1 MLRLL
6 LLTFFCSRMIW
17 DASASDLH
25 NETGTY
31 ILHPLPDAAVE
42 QKRTDSF
49 RLSDQQPLGRYVKQ
63 GEYVE
68 INTEGLTDDLDFTVT
83 VGFLPMWDQT
93 QDQQVEPL
101 HNGQV
106 RFKAEQ
112 DGPLFFKL
120 ISDGKKTHAQTHV
133 KVKVSGAMPLPLYV
147 EGQTTTEEWKQQ
159 LSAYADAPFVQ
170 LISKRSMITLPM
182 ADHKRQPITDPRG
195 SLAAIDKI
203 IGMEDELAG
212 FDSKTPRDEPSPLRR
227 HFLVDFIA
235 SEDEPFYMYAT
246 HEIIGL
252 RSDNFTDLTDP
263 VQLHKSWGVWHE
275 LGHTYQQNSWT
286 WDGIEEVSVNLFS
299 LYIQEKLGQPS
310 RLSIADENGIS
321 PRQEAIDYVK
331 NGGGD
336 FMSPED
342 PFVRLVMFEQLKD
355 TYGWELFTKTF
366 RHFREFPQ
374 DGTNKQQAADS
385 FVKAMCQFSG
395 NDLRP
400 YFNKWGLHA
409 SEKANRHI
417 DALQLPPREQ
427 L

>member
-6 LLTFFCSRMIW
+6 LTFCFTQMIW
-17 DASASDLH
+17 GASATDFH
-25 NETGTY
+25 NETGRY
-31 ILHPLPDAAVE
+31 ILHPLPDATLE
-42 QKRTDSF
+42 QKRMDNL
-49 RLSDQQPLGRYVKQ
+49 RLSDQQPFGRYVKR
-63 GEYVE
+63 GDYVE
-68 INTEGLTDDLDFTVT
+68 INTEGLTDNIVFGVT
-83 VGFLPMWDQT
+83 VGFRPMWGQSS
-93 QDQQVEPL
+93 DQQLVMMD
-101 HNGQV
+101 NGQV
-106 RFKAEQ
+106 RFRAEQ

-120 ISDGKKTHAQTHV
+120 VAYGDKTNAHKHV
-133 KVKVSGAMPLPLYV
+133 KVNVSGAMPLPLYV

-170 LISKRSMITLPM
+170 LLSKHSMITLPM
-182 ADHKRQPITDPRG
+182 ADHKRQPITDPRS

-203 IGMEDELAG
+203 IEMEDELAG
-212 FDSKTPRDEPSPLRR
+212 FDSKMPRDEPSPLRR

-235 SEDEPFYMYAT
+235 SKDEPFYMYAT
-246 HEIIGL
+246 DEIIGL

-263 VQLHKSWGVWHE
+263 VQLHKSWGIWHE

-321 PRQEAIDYVK
+321 PRQEAVDYVK
-331 NGGGD
+331 NGGVD

-342 PFVRLVMFEQLKD
+342 PFVKLVMFEQLKD
-355 TYGWELFTKTF
+355 NYGWELFTKTF
-366 RHFREFPQ
+366 RHFREYPQ
-374 DGTNKQQAADS
+374 HGTNKQQAADS